1 MRPISYLHKM
11 IIFGILLSTLPILL
25 TGIAAFIYSSNQTE
39 LHRTQANRQLLEQ
52 MQSNVEHKL
61 ATVSY
66 MLDQALRSPITLRS
80 LSASS
85 SSQGN
90 GPLLADKL
98 QSEFQHMRSW
108 EPLLDITLV
117 NQSQNWLIDH
127 AGLYRNTDFPLALP
141 MKDLISDT
149 LTSGWQLSPSSVFS
163 NDERTPGTGCIYH
176 IALARSIPNLNTS
189 SDAAL
194 IAGIPACSLQNTLGE
209 ASIGNTASGLIILNR
224 EQRILVHPD
233 PVYIGQPL
241 SAVGLADRDTGDN
254 ISKLSSIPFS
264 TGFEEREVKIAGTH
278 YSLTYSP
285 STLKGWTYVL
295 ISPTNILTQEY
306 IEIGLHTLYI
316 SIFLLLLSLLLAWL
330 GSKRMHI
337 PIRKLLTQLGDN
349 RLSKE
354 DNTFAQQ
361 SPQLHDE
368 FEQIRAGVSQLSASR
383 SQLENTL
390 NMHLLQ
396 IRTHFMIN
404 LFQGKSPV
412 HTLPDTLNEYGY
424 TRQVREW
431 QQIAVITLQ
440 ADLVNHTKY
449 SANDRDLLLFAIQN
463 ILEETVV
470 HNQQLLP
477 IVLEHTVVTVIG
489 TVEQDHSV
497 FSQHLYV
504 LTEQLQQQID
514 EILALQVS
522 IGFSQP
528 HSSLYHIPQAYT
540 EAMEALK
547 HRMKLGTGIIFQY
560 ENIDHYAPT
569 WSMTYPESLEYT
581 LIQAIQSADE
591 VQAYALLH
599 QALEVIFGMECT
611 PEEYQVALTRLLT
624 HILQMTQ
631 ESGIRLGQI
640 SQSHGSMFHEL
651 HGLQYAAEVE
661 DWFNHQVI
669 LPIIQIFKGRQYAQ
683 YQHISE
689 KMIAMIHQDY
699 DKDLTLEECAMKLH
713 YNANYLSSVF
723 RKETGCAFSE
733 YLTKY
738 RFNIAKK
745 WLDESDLTVKDIA
758 ARLRYNNPQNFIRS
772 FRKWEGITPGQYRE
786 RKQKAEVSNRK

>member
-1 MRPISYLHKM
+1 M

-66 MLDQALRSPITLRS
+66 MLDQAVRSPVTLRA
-80 LSASS
+80 LSVSS
-85 SSQGN
+85 TRQEK

-163 NDERTPGTGCIYH
+163 NDERMPSTGCIYH

-194 IAGIPACSLQNTLGE
+194 IAGIPACSVQNTLGE

-241 SAVGLADRDTGDN
+241 SAIGLEDRDTGDN
-254 ISKLSSIPFS
+254 ITKLTSITFS

-306 IEIGLHTLYI
+306 IDIGLHTLYI

-337 PIRKLLTQLGDN
+337 PIRTLLTQLGDN
-349 RLSKE
+349 RMSKE
-354 DNTFAQQ
+354 GNTVAQK

-396 IRTHFMIN
+396 IRTHFMMN
-404 LFQGKSPV
+404 LFQGKSPI

-424 TRQVREW
+424 TRQVIEW

-449 SANDRDLLLFAIQN
+449 TANDRDLLLFAIQN

-477 IVLEHTVVTVIG
+477 VVLEHTVVTVIG
-489 TVEQDHSV
+489 TVEQDHFI

-504 LTEQLQQQID
+504 LTDQLQQQID

-569 WSMTYPESLEYT
+569 WSMTYPESLEYS

-591 VQAYALLH
+591 VQASALLH
-599 QALEVIFGMECT
+599 QVLEVIFGMECT

-640 SQSHGSMFHEL
+640 SQGRGSMFHEL
-651 HGLQYAAEVE
+651 HSLQYAAEVE
-661 DWFNHQVI
+661 EWFNHQVI
-669 LPIIQIFKGRQYAQ
+669 LPVIQVFKARQYAQ

>member
-1 MRPISYLHKM
+1 MRTISYLHKM

-66 MLDQALRSPITLRS
+66 MLDQAVRSPLTLRS
-80 LSASS
+80 LSAPSS
-85 SSQGN
+85 LQGK
-90 GPLLADKL
+90 GQLLADKL

-141 MKDLISDT
+141 MKELISDT

-163 NDERTPGTGCIYH
+163 NDERSPGTGCIYH
-176 IALARSIPNLNTS
+176 IALARSIPNLNIS

-209 ASIGNTASGLIILNR
+209 TSLGNAASGLVILNR

-241 SAVGLADRDTGDN
+241 SAIGLQDRDTKAN
-254 ISKLSSIPFS
+254 ITKLSPIPFS
-264 TGFEEREVKIAGTH
+264 TGFEKREVTIADTQ

-295 ISPTNILTQEY
+295 ISPTTILTQEY
-306 IEIGLHTLYI
+306 LNIGLHTLYI

-330 GSKRMHI
+330 GSKRMHV

-349 RLSKE
+349 HLSKE
-354 DNTFAQQ
+354 GNSLAQQ
-361 SPQLHDE
+361 SPPFSDE

-404 LFQGKSPV
+404 LFQGKTPV
-412 HTLPDTLNEYGY
+412 HTLHDTLNEYGY
-424 TRQVREW
+424 KYQVQEW
-431 QQIAVITLQ
+431 QQIAVITIQ

-449 SANDRDLLLFAIQN
+449 SAGDRDLLLFAIQN
-463 ILEETVV
+463 ILEETVA

-477 IVLEHTVVTVIG
+477 IVLEHTVVTIIG
-489 TVEQDHSV
+489 TMEQDHFI
-497 FSQHLYV
+497 FSQQLHV
-504 LTEQLQQQID
+504 LTEQLQQQIHK
-514 EILALQVS
+514 ILALQVS
-522 IGFSQP
+522 LGFSQP
-528 HSSLYHIPQAYT
+528 HSSLYHIPQAYA
-540 EAMEALK
+540 EAMEALM
-547 HRMKLGTGIIFQY
+547 HRLKLGTGIIFQY
-560 ENIDHYAPT
+560 ENIDHDAPT
-569 WSMTYPESLEYT
+569 WSITYPESLEYS

-591 VQAYALLH
+591 VLASTLLK
-599 QALEVIFGMECT
+599 QLLEVLFGLECT

-624 HILQMTQ
+624 RILQMTQ

-640 SQSHGSMFHEL
+640 SQGRGSMFHEL
-651 HGLQYAAEVE
+651 YGLQYATEVE
-661 DWFNHQVI
+661 EWFNHQVI
-669 LPIIQIFKGRQYAQ
+669 LPIIQVFKVRQYAQ

-699 DKDLTLEECAMKLH
+699 DKDLTLEECALKLH

-786 RKQKAEVSNRK
+786 RKQKPEVSNRK

>member
-1 MRPISYLHKM
+1 MMSVHPVQAVF
-11 IIFGILLSTLPILL
+11 IILP
-25 TGIAAFIYSSNQTE
+25 
-39 LHRTQANRQLLEQ
+39 
-52 MQSNVEHKL
+52 
-61 ATVSY
+61 
-66 MLDQALRSPITLRS
+66 
-80 LSASS
+80 
-85 SSQGN
+85 
-90 GPLLADKL
+90 
-98 QSEFQHMRSW
+98 
-108 EPLLDITLV
+108 
-117 NQSQNWLIDH
+117 
-127 AGLYRNTDFPLALP
+127 
-141 MKDLISDT
+141 
-149 LTSGWQLSPSSVFS
+149 
-163 NDERTPGTGCIYH
+163 
-176 IALARSIPNLNTS
+176 LARSIPNLNTS
-189 SDAAL
+189 SDVAL

-209 ASIGNTASGLIILNR
+209 ASLGNAASGLIILNR

-241 SAVGLADRDTGDN
+241 SAIGLQDRDTEAD
-254 ISKLSSIPFS
+254 ITKLSPITFS
-264 TGFEEREVKIAGTH
+264 TGFENREVKIADTH

-306 IEIGLHTLYI
+306 IDIGLHTLYI

-330 GSKRMHI
+330 GSKRMHV

-349 RLSKE
+349 HLSKE
-354 DNTFAQQ
+354 GNTLAQQ
-361 SPQLHDE
+361 SPPFSDE

-396 IRTHFMIN
+396 IRTHFMMN
-404 LFQGKSPV
+404 LFQGKIPV
-412 HTLPDTLNEYGY
+412 LTLYDTLNEYGY
-424 TRQVREW
+424 THQVRGW

-449 SANDRDLLLFAIQN
+449 SASDRDLLLFAIQN

-489 TVEQDHSV
+489 TVEQDHFI
-497 FSQHLYV
+497 FSQQLYV
-504 LTEQLQQQID
+504 LTDQLQQQID
-514 EILALQVS
+514 MILALQVS

-540 EAMEALK
+540 EAMEALR

-569 WSMTYPESLEYT
+569 WPMTYPESLEYS
-581 LIQAIQSADE
+581 LIQAIQNADE
-591 VQAYALLH
+591 VQASALLK
-599 QALEVIFGMECT
+599 QLLEVIFGMEVT
-611 PEEYQVALTRLLT
+611 PEEYEVALTRLLT

-640 SQSHGSMFHEL
+640 SQGRGSMFHEL

-661 DWFNHQVI
+661 EWFNHQVI
-669 LPIIQIFKGRQYAQ
+669 LPVIQVFKARQYAQ

-699 DKDLTLEECAMKLH
+699 DKDLSLEECAMKLH

-786 RKQKAEVSNRK
+786 LSKKQTCRTEIRKGARL

>member
-66 MLDQALRSPITLRS
+66 MLDQAVRSPVTLRA
-80 LSASS
+80 LSVSS
-85 SSQGN
+85 TRQEK

-163 NDERTPGTGCIYH
+163 NDERMPSTGCIYH

-194 IAGIPACSLQNTLGE
+194 IAGIPACSVQNTLGE

-241 SAVGLADRDTGDN
+241 SAIGLEDRDTGDN
-254 ISKLSSIPFS
+254 ITKLTSITFS

-306 IEIGLHTLYI
+306 IDIGLHTLYI

-337 PIRKLLTQLGDN
+337 PIRTLLTQLGDN
-349 RLSKE
+349 RMSKE
-354 DNTFAQQ
+354 GNTVAQK

-396 IRTHFMIN
+396 IRTHFMMN
-404 LFQGKSPV
+404 LFQGKSPI

-424 TRQVREW
+424 TRQVIEW

-449 SANDRDLLLFAIQN
+449 TANDRDLLLFAIQN

-477 IVLEHTVVTVIG
+477 VVLEHTVVTVIG
-489 TVEQDHSV
+489 TVEQDHFI

-504 LTEQLQQQID
+504 LTDQLQQQID

-569 WSMTYPESLEYT
+569 WSMTYPESLEYS

-591 VQAYALLH
+591 VQASALLH
-599 QALEVIFGMECT
+599 QVLEVIFGMECT

-640 SQSHGSMFHEL
+640 SQGRGSMFHEL
-651 HGLQYAAEVE
+651 HSLQYAAEVE
-661 DWFNHQVI
+661 EWFNHQVI
-669 LPIIQIFKGRQYAQ
+669 LPVIQVFKARQYAQ

>member
-66 MLDQALRSPITLRS
+66 MLDQAVRSPVTLRS

-85 SSQGN
+85 LQRK

-98 QSEFQHMRSW
+98 QSEFQNMRSW

-163 NDERTPGTGCIYH
+163 NDERSPGTGCIYH
-176 IALARSIPNLNTS
+176 IALARSIPNLNAS
-189 SDAAL
+189 SDVAL

-209 ASIGNTASGLIILNR
+209 ASMGNAASGLIILNR
-224 EQRILVHPD
+224 EQRIMVHPD

-241 SAVGLADRDTGDN
+241 SAVGLQDRETEAS
-254 ISKLSSIPFS
+254 IIRLSPITFS
-264 TGFEEREVKIAGTH
+264 TGFEEREVKIADTH

-306 IEIGLHTLYI
+306 IDIGLHTLYI

-349 RLSKE
+349 HLSK
-354 DNTFAQQ
+354 DGGTMTQQ
-361 SPQLHDE
+361 SPELSDE

-396 IRTHFMIN
+396 IRTHFMMN

-412 HTLPDTLNEYGY
+412 HTLYDTLNEYGY

-431 QQIAVITLQ
+431 QQIAVIALQ
-440 ADLVNHTKY
+440 ADLVNHRKY
-449 SANDRDLLLFAIQN
+449 NANDRDLLLFAVQN

-489 TVEQDHSV
+489 TVEQDQFA
-497 FSQHLYV
+497 FSQQLYV
-504 LTEQLQQQID
+504 LTDQLQQQID
-514 EILALQVS
+514 GILALQVS

-560 ENIDHYAPT
+560 ENIDHYAPA
-569 WSMTYPESLEYT
+569 WSMTYPESLEYS

-591 VQAYALLH
+591 VHASALLH
-599 QALEVIFGMECT
+599 QVLEVIFGMECT
-611 PEEYQVALTRLLT
+611 PEEYQVAFTRLLT

-640 SQSHGSMFHEL
+640 SQGNGSMFHEL
-651 HGLQYAAEVE
+651 HGLQYGAEVE
-661 DWFNHQVI
+661 EWFNHQVI
-669 LPIIQIFKGRQYAQ
+669 LPIIQVFKGRQYAQ

-689 KMIAMIHQDY
+689 KMIALIHQDY
-699 DKDLTLEECAMKLH
+699 DKDLTLEECAVKLH

-786 RKQKAEVSNRK
+786 RKQKAEVSNNN

>member
-25 TGIAAFIYSSNQTE
+25 TGIAAFIYSSNQSE

-52 MQSNVEHKL
+52 MQANVEHKL

-66 MLDQALRSPITLRS
+66 MLDQAVRSPVTLRS

-85 SSQGN
+85 SLQGK

-108 EPLLDITLV
+108 EPLLDISLV

-127 AGLYRNTDFPLALP
+127 AGLYRNTGFPLALP
-141 MKDLISDT
+141 MKELISDT

-163 NDERTPGTGCIYH
+163 NDERSPGTGCIYH
-176 IALARSIPNLNTS
+176 IALARTIPNLNTS

-194 IAGIPACSLQNTLGE
+194 IAGIPACSLQNTFGE
-209 ASIGNTASGLIILNR
+209 VSLGNTASGLIILNR
-224 EQRILVHPD
+224 EHRILVHPD

-241 SAVGLADRDTGDN
+241 SAIGLQDRDTEAN
-254 ISKLSSIPFS
+254 ITKLSPIPFS
-264 TGFEEREVKIAGTH
+264 TGFEKREVKIAGTP

-285 STLKGWTYVL
+285 TTLKGWTYVL
-295 ISPTNILTQEY
+295 ISPTNVLTQEY
-306 IEIGLHTLYI
+306 IDIGLHTLYI
-316 SIFLLLLSLLLAWL
+316 SLFLLLLSLLLAWL
-330 GSKRMHI
+330 GSKRMLV

-349 RLSKE
+349 RLSK
-354 DNTFAQQ
+354 DGGTFTQQ
-361 SPQLHDE
+361 PTELSDE

-390 NMHLLQ
+390 NKHLLQ
-396 IRTHFMIN
+396 IRTHLMMN
-404 LFQGKSPV
+404 LFQGKISV
-412 HTLPDTLNEYGY
+412 HTLHDTLHEYGF
-424 TRQVREW
+424 TRQLREW

-470 HNQQLLP
+470 HDQQLLP
-477 IVLEHTVVTVIG
+477 IVMEQTVVTVIG
-489 TVEQDHSV
+489 TVEEDQFV
-497 FSQHLYV
+497 FSQQLYV
-504 LTEQLQQQID
+504 LTDQLQQQINK
-514 EILALQVS
+514 ILALQVS

-528 HSSLYHIPQAYT
+528 HNSLYHIPQAYL

-547 HRMKLGTGIIFQY
+547 HRMKLGPGIIFQY
-560 ENIDHYAPT
+560 ENIDHYAST
-569 WSMTYPESLEYT
+569 WSMTYPESLEYL

-591 VQAYALLH
+591 VQAPTLL
-599 QALEVIFGMECT
+599 QQILEVIFGMECS

-631 ESGIRLGQI
+631 DSGIRLGQI
-640 SQSHGSMFHEL
+640 SQGRGSMFHEL
-651 HGLQYAAEVE
+651 HRLQYAAEVE
-661 DWFNHQVI
+661 EWFNHQVI
-669 LPIIQIFKGRQYAQ
+669 LPVIQVFKARQVAQ

-699 DKDLTLEECAMKLH
+699 DKDLTLEQCALKLH

-723 RKETGCAFSE
+723 RKETGCSFSE

-786 RKQKAEVSNRK
+786 RKQNAELCSRK

>member
-66 MLDQALRSPITLRS
+66 MLDQAVRSPVTLRS

-85 SSQGN
+85 SLQGK

-98 QSEFQHMRSW
+98 QSEFQNMRSW

-141 MKDLISDT
+141 MKELISDT

-163 NDERTPGTGCIYH
+163 NDERSPGTGCIYH

-209 ASIGNTASGLIILNR
+209 ASLGNAASGLIILNR

-241 SAVGLADRDTGDN
+241 SAIGLHDVDTEAN
-254 ISKLSSIPFS
+254 ITKLSPITFS
-264 TGFEEREVKIAGTH
+264 TGFEKREVKIADTH
-278 YSLTYSP
+278 YTLTYSP

-306 IEIGLHTLYI
+306 IDIGLHTLYI

-330 GSKRMHI
+330 GSKRMHV

-349 RLSKE
+349 HLSKE
-354 DNTFAQQ
+354 GNTLAQQ
-361 SPQLHDE
+361 SPPFSDE

-396 IRTHFMIN
+396 IRTHFMMN
-404 LFQGKSPV
+404 LFQGRSPV
-412 HTLPDTLNEYGY
+412 HTLHDTLNEYGY
-424 TRQVREW
+424 THQVREW

-449 SANDRDLLLFAIQN
+449 RACDRDLLLFAIQN
-463 ILEETVV
+463 ILAETVV

-489 TVEQDHSV
+489 TVEQDQFI
-497 FSQHLYV
+497 FSQQLYV
-504 LTEQLQQQID
+504 LTDQLQQQMD
-514 EILALQVS
+514 KILALQVS

-528 HSSLYHIPQAYT
+528 HSSIYHIPQAYT
-540 EAMEALK
+540 EAMEALR

-560 ENIDHYAPT
+560 ENIDYYAPT
-569 WSMTYPESLEYT
+569 WSMTYPESLEYS
-581 LIQAIQSADE
+581 LIQAIQNADE
-591 VQAYALLH
+591 VQA
-599 QALEVIFGMECT
+599 
-611 PEEYQVALTRLLT
+611 
-624 HILQMTQ
+624 
-631 ESGIRLGQI
+631 S
-640 SQSHGSMFHEL
+640 
-651 HGLQYAAEVE
+651 
-661 DWFNHQVI
+661 
-669 LPIIQIFKGRQYAQ
+669 
-683 YQHISE
+683 
-689 KMIAMIHQDY
+689 
-699 DKDLTLEECAMKLH
+699 
-713 YNANYLSSVF
+713 
-723 RKETGCAFSE
+723 AFC
-733 YLTKY
+733 
-738 RFNIAKK
+738 
-745 WLDESDLTVKDIA
+745 
-758 ARLRYNNPQNFIRS
+758 NNCL
-772 FRKWEGITPGQYRE
+772 K
-786 RKQKAEVSNRK
+786 

>member
-1 MRPISYLHKM
+1 M
-11 IIFGILLSTLPILL
+11 
-25 TGIAAFIYSSNQTE
+25 
-39 LHRTQANRQLLEQ
+39 
-52 MQSNVEHKL
+52 
-61 ATVSY
+61 
-66 MLDQALRSPITLRS
+66 
-80 LSASS
+80 
-85 SSQGN
+85 
-90 GPLLADKL
+90 
-98 QSEFQHMRSW
+98 
-108 EPLLDITLV
+108 
-117 NQSQNWLIDH
+117 
-127 AGLYRNTDFPLALP
+127 
-141 MKDLISDT
+141 
-149 LTSGWQLSPSSVFS
+149 
-163 NDERTPGTGCIYH
+163 
-176 IALARSIPNLNTS
+176 
-189 SDAAL
+189 
-194 IAGIPACSLQNTLGE
+194 
-209 ASIGNTASGLIILNR
+209 NR

-241 SAVGLADRDTGDN
+241 SALGLQDRDTEDN
-254 ISKLSSIPFS
+254 ITKLSPITFS
-264 TGFEEREVKIAGTH
+264 TGFEKREVKIADTH

-306 IEIGLHTLYI
+306 IDIGLHTLYI

-330 GSKRMHI
+330 GSKRMHV

-349 RLSKE
+349 HLSKE
-354 DNTFAQQ
+354 GKTLAQQ
-361 SPQLHDE
+361 SPPFSDE

-396 IRTHFMIN
+396 IRTHFMMN
-404 LFQGKSPV
+404 LFQGRSPV
-412 HTLPDTLNEYGY
+412 HTLHDTLNEYGY
-424 TRQVREW
+424 THQVREW

-449 SANDRDLLLFAIQN
+449 RASDRDLLLFAIQN
-463 ILEETVV
+463 ILAETVV

-489 TVEQDHSV
+489 TVEQDQFI
-497 FSQHLYV
+497 FSQQLYV
-504 LTEQLQQQID
+504 LTDQLQQQMD
-514 EILALQVS
+514 KILTLQVS

-528 HSSLYHIPQAYT
+528 HSSIYHIPQAYT
-540 EAMEALK
+540 EAMEALR

-569 WSMTYPESLEYT
+569 WPMTYPESLEYS

-591 VQAYALLH
+591 VQASALL
-599 QALEVIFGMECT
+599 QQLLEVIFGMEVT
-611 PEEYQVALTRLLT
+611 PEEYEVALTRLLT

-640 SQSHGSMFHEL
+640 SQGRGSMFHEL

-661 DWFNHQVI
+661 EWFNHQVI
-669 LPIIQIFKGRQYAQ
+669 LPIIQVFKARQYAQ

-699 DKDLTLEECAMKLH
+699 DKDLTLEECAVKLH

-772 FRKWEGITPGQYRE
+772 FRKWEGITPASIGSVS
-786 RKQKAEVSNRK
+786 RKQKCRTEIRKGVRL